1 MVDKSKG
8 CRSSRCSSPC
18 VAETWLGMQLSRPSG
33 CVGTKGLVAFRKE
46 GNVADADVAAL
57 EKIWK

>member
-1 MVDKSKG
+1 
-8 CRSSRCSSPC
+8 
-18 VAETWLGMQLSRPSG
+18 MQLSRPSG